1 MGNNP
6 KRVVVV
12 GGVAGGMSFAT
23 RYRRLNQN
31 DHIIVIEKG
40 PYVSFANC
48 GLPYYVSGEI
58 ENRSD
63 LIVAQQSML
72 QDRFQLDIRV
82 NSEVVAIHSDRKTV
96 SVKWEDK
103 VEEVSYDSLI
113 LSPGAKPV
121 ELDIEGKNNREGI
134 FTLRNIP
141 DVDKIVEYI
150 DEKQPKSAVVIGA
163 GFIGL
168 EMAENLK
175 LRGLTVSVVEKAPHV
190 LPPFDEE
197 MAKFAEREL
206 NRNDVRVYT
215 GTSVVRFDGD
225 VAYLEDGTKINAN
238 IVIMSV
244 GVVPETKMAQEAG
257 IEVGMRQGIKVDEK
271 YQTSIED
278 IYAVGDAIIVK
289 NVQTGEDTM
298 IPLASPAN
306 RQGRQL
312 ADILSGKNKKN
323 KGSLGTAI
331 VRIFDL
337 TFAST
342 GLNERQLKDKDYE
355 VMHLH
360 SNDHAG
366 YFPGATPI
374 DLKVIF
380 DPKTELILG
389 AQAVGKKGVDKRI
402 DILATAIKAGYP
414 VTELQELE
422 LTYAPPFGSAKDI
435 VNMAGYVAENIL
447 DKTTDTIQ
455 WYELENYQNDG
466 AIVVDV
472 RYENERNQGYI
483 EGSIHMVLDNLRCEM
498 NSLPKDKE
506 IIVYCHSA
514 VRSYNA
520 ERILKEGGF
529 NVKNL
534 DGSYALYEVAQPERI
549 VR

>member
-1 MGNNP
+1 MENNP

-141 DVDKIVEYI
+141 DVDKIVEYVE
-150 DEKQPKSAVVIGA
+150 EKKPESAVVIGA

-206 NRNDVRVYT
+206 NRNDVKVYT
-215 GTSVVRFDGD
+215 GTSVVRFDGN
-225 VAYLEDGTKINAN
+225 VAYLENGTNINAD

-271 YQTSIED
+271 YQTSVED

-337 TFAST
+337 TFSST

-380 DPKTELILG
+380 DPKTESILG

-435 VNMAGYVAENIL
+435 VNMVGYVAENIL

-534 DGSYALYEVAQPERI
+534 DGSYALYEVAQPGRI
-549 VR
+549 VQ